1 VVRSTL
7 PSSVTSF
14 ECWWPAARG
23 NPASVGRARQSS
35 QRDPHRKRPAKA
47 ACVWCRREEMPRRHP
62 SHSLCCPATRKGN
75 ACFPH
80 SSTRI
85 HSSGGGF
92 VASGMNGQE
101 GSRPQRWGTA
111 TDEEQTF
118 EGWSTGGNV
127 DLVRVIFGWRRRLYG
142 NPVNPRSGTGM
153 QQARSLR
160 CGGNRRS
167 GEIPQGRNGNRGR
180 HTVVRT
186 RAQARGEWTHVG
198 TPEEG
203 HPTISREDDFLSS
216 RCPATD
222 PSGVQGSARC
232 AARRR

>member
-75 ACFPH
+75 IRFPH

-153 QQARSLR
+153 Q
-160 CGGNRRS
+160 
-167 GEIPQGRNGNRGR
+167 
-180 HTVVRT
+180 
-186 RAQARGEWTHVG
+186 
-198 TPEEG
+198 
-203 HPTISREDDFLSS
+203 
-216 RCPATD
+216 
-222 PSGVQGSARC
+222 
-232 AARRR
+232 